1 MGRQLPA
8 EERSKNSP
16 SCMFGRFVPLYS
28 FIVFLCLFKAQISE
42 GYTYRNIFCDYL
54 YYVYTDCL
62 YSI

>member
-28 FIVFLCLFKAQISE
+28 SIVFYVCLKLRFLKGTLTGI
-42 GYTYRNIFCDYL
+42 YL
-54 YYVYTDCL
+54 
-62 YSI
+62 